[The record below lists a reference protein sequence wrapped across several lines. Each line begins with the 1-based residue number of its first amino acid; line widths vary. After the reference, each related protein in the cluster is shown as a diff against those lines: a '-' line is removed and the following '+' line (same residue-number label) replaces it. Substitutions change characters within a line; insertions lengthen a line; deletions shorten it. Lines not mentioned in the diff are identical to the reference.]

1 MKKLLLTSAL
11 TLMGTAGVFAAKAN
25 PKPRTVVQSDGTTL
39 TVYLHGDEN
48 FHWTTAEDGTL
59 LVPVGKYYYV
69 AQVETDGTLKATPQL
84 AHNSTQR
91 NATERK
97 AIALQDKTKFLSTAS
112 EEWTAQ
118 AKANA
123 STISTGPKYF
133 PHTGSPKAL
142 VILVQFKDMKFSSND
157 PKTVFDYFF
166 NAEMG
171 AEAPTALT
179 DYYQGTNYGSIKEY
193 FSAMSDEAYTPQF
206 DVAGVVTLSNEYS
219 YYGQNNG
226 NNTDIH
232 YTEMIKEA
240 CQKAKSEL
248 SVNFNDYDQDGN
260 GQPDLIYFV
269 YAGLSENNGGDD
281 NTIWAKTLNNALNIG
296 DGLTIQR
303 CTMASELNPTPDGK
317 EGKYISGIGVFC
329 HEFTH
334 CLGIPDLYATSTSA
348 YVNNQTPEYWDLMD
362 AGEYMYD
369 GYLPTAY
376 SPWETSVMEWNM
388 NIETLDE
395 NARQITMEPYF
406 EEKKVYKIMAPD
418 SIQYLLLQNV
428 QKTNAGWWKGYPY
441 HGLLIHR
448 IDYEGEVNLNNKL
461 NNTAGSPNVT
471 ILPADG
477 VIINGYLAGDDE
489 KKYKYTSTEYI
500 QSHYGDPFP
509 GKQNITSLTNVTLNS
524 RVVDQETKS
533 VTMSNLLY
541 NIKEENGT
549 ISFDYLK
556 DYAAGIDHTEAN
568 DVAAGSTDKR
578 IFTIDGRYA
587 GTDSSILPKGV
598 YIIGKKKVTVK

>member
-1 MKKLLLTSAL
+1 M

-48 FHWTTAEDGTL
+48 FHWATAEDGTL
-59 LVPVGKYYYV
+59 LVPVGKYFYV

-97 AIALQDKTKFLSTAS
+97 AIALQDKATFLNTATT
-112 EEWTAQ
+112 EWTAQ

-123 STISTGPKYF
+123 STISTGPNYF
-133 PHTGSPKAL
+133 PHTGSPKVL
-142 VILVQFKDMKFSSND
+142 VILVQFKDLKFVSND
-157 PKTVFDYFF
+157 PKTAFDYFF
-166 NAEMG
+166 NAEMDT
-171 AEAPTALT
+171 EAPTALT
-179 DYYQGTNYGSIKEY
+179 DYYKGTNYGSVKEY
-193 FSAMSDEAYTPQF
+193 FRAMSDRAYTPQF
-206 DVAGVVTLSNEYS
+206 DVAGVVTLSNGYA

-269 YAGLSENNGGDD
+269 YAGLSENNGGDS
-281 NTIWAKTLNNALNIG
+281 NTIWAKTLNNALTIG

-303 CTMASELNPTPDGK
+303 CTMASELNPTPDGE

-348 YVNNQTPEYWDLMD
+348 YVDNQTPEYWDLMD
-362 AGEYMYD
+362 AGEYWYE
-369 GYLPTAY
+369 GYLPAAY

-388 NIETLDE
+388 EIETLDDK
-395 NARQITMEPYF
+395 ARQITMQPYY
-406 EEKKVYKIMAPD
+406 EDKKVYKIQAPND
-418 SIQYLLLQNV
+418 TQYLLLQNL
-428 QKTNAGWWKGYPY
+428 QKNGWWQGFPS
-441 HGLLIHR
+441 HGLLIQR
-448 IDYEGEVNLNNKL
+448 VDYEGEVNLNNKL

-477 VIINGYLAGDDE
+477 IIINGYLAGE
-489 KKYKYTSTEYI
+489 GKKYTYKEYA

-556 DYAAGIDHTEAN
+556 DYAAGIEHAEAN
-568 DVAAGSTDKR
+568 TGTANSADKR

-587 GTDSSILPKGV
+587 GTDGSILSKGV